1 MKLPTIAV
9 AAGLASLA
17 LAGAAFADTSAAN
30 EAVRQA
36 CAGQFEKLCPGIEE
50 GDRALRACARAHF
63 FKFTAPCR
71 SAMMKS
77 RREPQG
83 GSSAGSAAAPKP

>member
-1 MKLPTIAV
+1 MRHPVIAV
-9 AAGLASLA
+9 AASLASLA
-17 LAGAAFADTSAAN
+17 LAAAAFADTSAVD

-36 CAGQFEKLCPGIEE
+36 CAGQFEKLCPGVEE
-50 GDRALRACARAHF
+50 GGGALRKCARAHF

-71 SAMMKS
+71 SAMMKT

-83 GSSAGSAAAPKP
+83 NSVAGSPAAPKP